1 MQVPHH
7 MKNGIQ
13 FVLYTNLL
21 VATAAAAQMILS
33 YKLFVL
39 PPNIKLVWVEFSS
52 TLLFYNL
59 ALFLSLPKKTTS
71 VFARTNWVLKHPIVF
86 YSLSVSALLIFIYHT
101 LALPKDI
108 QIALF
113 IIGLGAALYVIPVFR
128 IQGKRVNLRSIPY
141 VKVFYISLIW
151 TVSTY
156 YLPLLDS
163 RVSVTM
169 GFVDQVF
176 LGIHRFVFLVLC
188 TLPFDLRDVKS
199 DTHYGLKT
207 LPVLLGRRG
216 IIRLMHILMFLHII
230 FTFLL
235 GIEAAQKWGF
245 ILVDVLLLF
254 VFDYWVF
261 KKQDYISVFILDFI
275 LVLQLMIV
283 NLADYFFS

>member
-1 MQVPHH
+1 MQVLRH

-21 VATAAAAQMILS
+21 VAAAAGAQMVLS

-39 PPNIKLVWVEFSS
+39 PPNTKLVWVEFSS

-71 VFARTNWVLKHPIVF
+71 VFARTNWVLKHPVVF
-86 YSLSVSALLIFIYHT
+86 YTLSVSALLIFIYHT
-101 LALPKDI
+101 LALDRGL

-113 IIGLGAALYVIPVFR
+113 IIGLGAALYVMPVFH
-128 IQGKRVNLRSIPY
+128 IHGKRVNLRSIPY

-156 YLPLLDS
+156 CLPLLDS
-163 RVSVTM
+163 KMSITM
-169 GFVDQVF
+169 RSTEQIL

-199 DTHYGLKT
+199 DIQYGLKT

-216 IIRLMHILMFLHII
+216 IIRLMHILVLLHII
-230 FTFLL
+230 LTFLL

-245 ILVDVLLLF
+245 ILVDILLLF

-275 LVLQLMIV
+275 LVLQLVIV
-283 NLADYFFS
+283 NLTSYFFS